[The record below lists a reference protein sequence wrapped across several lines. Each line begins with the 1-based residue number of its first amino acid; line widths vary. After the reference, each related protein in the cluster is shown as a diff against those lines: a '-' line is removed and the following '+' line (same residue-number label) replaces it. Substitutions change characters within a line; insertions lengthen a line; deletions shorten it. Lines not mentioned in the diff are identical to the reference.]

1 MTSTD
6 MKSEDSIFLKE
17 SVIRGHHVFKDVWT
31 PRVGILR
38 IGKEAGNANDHDQRA
53 VAVLKADG
61 TIVRHI
67 PKEFSRV
74 FWYFL
79 SLYSL
84 V

>member
-1 MTSTD
+1 MASTD
-6 MKSEDSIFLKE
+6 VKSEDSILLKE

-38 IGKEAGNANDHDQRA
+38 IGKEAGNANDQRA